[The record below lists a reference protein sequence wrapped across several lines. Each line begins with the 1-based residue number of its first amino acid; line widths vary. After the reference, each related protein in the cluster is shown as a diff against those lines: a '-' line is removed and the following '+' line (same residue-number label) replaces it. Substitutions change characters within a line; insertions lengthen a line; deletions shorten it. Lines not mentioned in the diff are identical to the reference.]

1 MEANNNNNNIFKSLL
16 EILVL
21 ILKLIY
27 LEVYLFLTNLVYL
40 FLKKLLYITNKLI

>member
-40 FLKKLLYITNKLI
+40 FLKKLLHITNKLI